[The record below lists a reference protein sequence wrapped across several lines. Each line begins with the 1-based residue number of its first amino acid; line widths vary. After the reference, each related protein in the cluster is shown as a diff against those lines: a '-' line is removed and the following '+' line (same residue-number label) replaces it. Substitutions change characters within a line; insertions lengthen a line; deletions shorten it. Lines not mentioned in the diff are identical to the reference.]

1 MAEFVLGAIAFAVL
15 GFAEYGS
22 RKREKEAEEREKARK
37 AKLET
42 MTPKERLIA
51 ERLHTQQL
59 NDKFIKVM
67 SEYWKHNPEIL
78 KSFMILYESQRAYQ
92 ELPLPN

>member
-1 MAEFVLGAIAFAVL
+1 MAEFVLGAIAFAVF

-67 SEYWKHNPEIL
+67 SEYHQVNPEFAP
-78 KSFMILYESQRAYQ
+78 FMIWYESQQAYQ
-92 ELPLPN
+92 KLPLPN